1 MELDDLLVT
10 LGLSCYESDLRRNRV
25 GNFESMQGM
34 ELFES
39 RMDGFCVF
47 NPYLGI

>member
-1 MELDDLLVT
+1 MESDDLLVT
-10 LGLSCYESDLRRNRV
+10 RGLSSEWSDLQENWV
-25 GNFESMQGM
+25 EIFESMQRM

-47 NPYLGI
+47 NSHIGI

>member
-1 MELDDLLVT
+1 MEPDDLLVT
-10 LGLSCYESDLRRNRV
+10 LGLSSCESDLRENRT
-25 GNFESMQGM
+25 GIFESMQRM

>member
-1 MELDDLLVT
+1 MESDDLQVL
-10 LGLSCYESDLRRNRV
+10 LELSSYKSDFRKS
-25 GNFESMQGM
+25 GIGSFESMQRM

>member
-1 MELDDLLVT
+1 MELDDLLIT
-10 LGLSCYESDLRRNRV
+10 LGLSSQEFDLRRNQV
-25 GNFESMQGM
+25 GNFESMQRMG
-34 ELFES
+34 LFES